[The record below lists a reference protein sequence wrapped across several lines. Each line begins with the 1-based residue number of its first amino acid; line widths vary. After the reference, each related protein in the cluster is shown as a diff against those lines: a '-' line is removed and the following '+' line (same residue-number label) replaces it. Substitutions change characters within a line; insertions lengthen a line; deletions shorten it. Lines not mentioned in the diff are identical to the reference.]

1 MIFRYYLAKQVSYL
15 REIACNPKV
24 FITKGMYPSID
35 PSPEKESNGKALPL
49 LVRTRAGLQSE
60 DSAKLPKH
68 PGLGGYKPF

>member
-15 REIACNPKV
+15 REIAYNLKA
-24 FITKGMYPSID
+24 FITERIYPLYVLL
-35 PSPEKESNGKALPL
+35 PEKESNGKALPL